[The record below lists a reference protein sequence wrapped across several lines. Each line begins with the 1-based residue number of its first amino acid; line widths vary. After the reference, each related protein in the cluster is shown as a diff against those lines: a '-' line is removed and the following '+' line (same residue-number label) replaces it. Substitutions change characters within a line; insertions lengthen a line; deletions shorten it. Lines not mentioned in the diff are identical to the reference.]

1 MKIVKSLTLTSLF
14 LLSACSSTGIHK
26 TSDRTPSSV
35 KSEKPYIGGCFDTV
49 GRFLEDD
56 YANKLAK
63 ALEEKKLVQRKTKRL
78 TIKAPGKHMFARM
91 LDYGSHIF
99 KKIIN
104 DNRYHAFYMYD
115 DEETLPNI
123 LIYIKGLVGDEKAM
137 GGFEDSSKIV
147 TTWLKEFKNYEAD
160 LDEML
165 KMRVS
170 LAYNLNILKTYKKS
184 NPDFDRIQFSLW
196 KNGKWEETIITIRQD
211 DHNLEALIGDLQ
223 SKLNT
228 FDGGWRSSP
237 NKDSGGL
244 ARISI
249 GHIDEGML
257 RTRVL
262 KQAYLRDRL
271 TILHRELEFAYN
283 NLNNRD
289 EFASISEENK
299 KVITDLYKELSFT
312 LAKEEYRPSHWAENR
327 ISYKKFMSEFKY
339 SSKSSKYYQ
348 KFLDKS
354 EKIKNYLSTK
364 DLSRARFTSE
374 GYRKYARAGYF
385 TTTAGLSVGG
395 VVTIFNLDD
404 KLAEMWEEALKWWY
418 GDKIECVK
426 ADVKN
431 DSAYFDCLWK
441 YYKQEYP
448 DLVTLATKNRN
459 FNPFDPEDPI
469 MKKIPEPVRSAYIED
484 YLGIK
489 KLRDAYKIIAAREK
503 EIKEL
508 FILSQRKIGDATQTD
523 LDDLQECVIVAT
535 NRLPFCIFNNVL
547 NPLMKEGPYHTEL
560 VDKQDP
566 ENFEFNNYEGIP
578 QPIREQYRQKVE
590 QIMDE
595 RALLSDLK
603 DLDDKSIRFLFD

>member
-1 MKIVKSLTLTSLF
+1 MKLVKIITFTSLII
-14 LLSACSSTGIHK
+14 LSSCSSTSSTISSRK
-26 TSDRTPSSV
+26 PSSTG
-35 KSEKPYIGGCFDTV
+35 SEKPSIGGCFDTV
-49 GRFLEDD
+49 GRFLEEN
-56 YANKLAK
+56 YSQKLTK
-63 ALEEKKLVQRKTKRL
+63 ALEERKLVHRSTKRL
-78 TIKAPGKHMFARM
+78 TITKPGKNMWRRM

-99 KKIIN
+99 KKVIN
-104 DNRYHAFYMYD
+104 DNRYNAFYMYD

-123 LIYIKGLVGDEKAM
+123 LIYIKALAGDEKAL
-137 GGFEDSSKIV
+137 GGFEESSKIV
-147 TTWLKEFKNYEAD
+147 ESWFKEFKNYEND
-160 LDEML
+160 IDEML

-170 LAYNLNILKTYKKS
+170 LAYNLQLLKAYKKA

-196 KNGKWEETIITIRQD
+196 KNGKWEETIITVRQD

-223 SKLNT
+223 AKLNT

-237 NKDSGGL
+237 KSDSGGL

-257 RTRVL
+257 KTRVL

-299 KVITDLYKELSFT
+299 KKITELYKDLSFT
-312 LAKEEYRPSHWAENR
+312 LGQKQYSPSKWAENR
-327 ISYKKFMSEFKY
+327 VSYKKFMSEFKY

-348 KFLDKS
+348 KFIEQS
-354 EKIKNYLSTK
+354 EKIKKYLSNK
-364 DLSRARFTSE
+364 DLSRARFTSA

-404 KLAEMWEEALKWWY
+404 KLAEYWEEALKWWY

-426 ADVKN
+426 VDVKN

-448 DLVTLATKNRN
+448 DLVTLATKNRK

-469 MKKIPEPVRSAYIED
+469 MKQIPEPVRSAYIED

-489 KLRDAYKIIAAREK
+489 KLRDAYIIIAAREK

-547 NPLMKEGPYHTEL
+547 NPLMKEGPYNTEL
-560 VDKQDP
+560 VDKTDP
-566 ENFEFNNYEGIP
+566 ESFEYENFESIP
-578 QPIREQYRQKVE
+578 QPIREEYREKVE
-590 QIMDE
+590 RILDE
-595 RALLSDLK
+595 RALMNDLK